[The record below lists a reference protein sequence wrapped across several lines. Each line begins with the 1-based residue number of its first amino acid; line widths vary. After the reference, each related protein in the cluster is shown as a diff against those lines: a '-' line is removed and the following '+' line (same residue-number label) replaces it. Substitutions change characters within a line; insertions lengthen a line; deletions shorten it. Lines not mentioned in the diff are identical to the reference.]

1 MGRWKSSWRIEWLTR
16 IGNGPA
22 EGLVEPIKEGFVLD
36 RMGGV
41 GPVWRENWLHDNKRC
56 IGKYNNQIESV

>member
-1 MGRWKSSWRIEWLTR
+1 MTR

-36 RMGGV
+36 RMGGW
-41 GPVWRENWLHDNKRC
+41 GPFG
-56 IGKYNNQIESV
+56 GKTGYMTIKDV